1 MSLTAIPSLL
11 HIAILAL
18 RDVVA
23 DVAPTVVPGTVTA
36 LAGRVE
42 AGLASDG
49 VIIDM
54 EVTVVDHV
62 VALLVICWTVDGPEA
77 GVVAHPAR
85 LPHAVGGE
93 GAAARSDRV
102 LWGGGEDWD
111 GSRLAGH
118 LPGI

>member
-1 MSLTAIPSLL
+1 MSPTTIPSLL
-11 HIAILAL
+11 HIPILAL

-23 DVAPTVVPGTVTA
+23 DVAPTVVPGAVAA

-62 VALLVICWTVDGPEA
+62 VALLVVCGTVDGPEA
-77 GVVAHPAR
+77 
-85 LPHAVGGE
+85 
-93 GAAARSDRV
+93 
-102 LWGGGEDWD
+102 
-111 GSRLAGH
+111 
-118 LPGI
+118 